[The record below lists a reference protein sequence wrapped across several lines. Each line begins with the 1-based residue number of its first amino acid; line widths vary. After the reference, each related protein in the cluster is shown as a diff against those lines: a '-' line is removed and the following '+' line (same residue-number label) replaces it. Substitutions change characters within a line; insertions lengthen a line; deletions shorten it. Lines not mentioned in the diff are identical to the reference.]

1 MKLFCSASRGNTVH
15 RYDLQLKGPKE
26 ETFGPEALCQRGSLQ
41 AARVHVNCPVSASA
55 AARSTPSS
63 VTDVPAHASPKDF
76 EGCVLCPLF
85 VAVPVFASSRSGPCK
100 GCKLHSSVSVC
111 LSVNR
116 LLSTASTKHLLKAPA
131 AWKCLP
137 LKLQAVNH
145 FPRKQTQRNS
155 PPVLLS
161 GVGTEMPYGISL
173 CQHVCV
179 TQVTGATEAFLKWY
193 NMSKT
198 VECVMPQPTKPGN
211 WEM

>member
-1 MKLFCSASRGNTVH
+1 MKLFCSAPRGNTVH

-111 LSVNR
+111 GQASVHSLHKTPAEGSCCLEMSALEAPGSKSFSQKTNPKGQ
-116 LLSTASTKHLLKAPA
+116 SSSASLRCWHRDALWHQSLPA
-131 AWKCLP
+131 CVCHTSDWGHRGIP
-137 LKLQAVNH
+137 
-145 FPRKQTQRNS
+145 
-155 PPVLLS
+155 
-161 GVGTEMPYGISL
+161 EM
-173 CQHVCV
+173 
-179 TQVTGATEAFLKWY
+179 A
-193 NMSKT
+193 
-198 VECVMPQPTKPGN
+198 
-211 WEM
+211 